1 MKKKNLIPMLLT
13 LFIVLLIGGF
23 FNYTNKGSKQKELII
38 YKNNNGLPH
47 DSNLLCCST
56 NEVYTK
62 IKTETDNAKVLN
74 VSEKGNYILIQDG
87 KLKLLNTNT
96 NELKVINLEPIY
108 ERYQLQTI
116 GNDKLLGITYYKDN
130 NYYETNHAG
139 YYDLQTNK
147 KLYEDK
153 YSIIK
158 AENEYYLI
166 AINKD
171 GEEFVL
177 SSNEEKELF
186 RNSNLDNNVKT
197 SILVY
202 KDKILLSKYIKKKN
216 KYNLY
221 NTNYDL
227 LLENISLLSVK
238 EDKIYTIQNDFLIIY
253 NFELN
258 KLIECDISNY
268 NIEFITN
275 QYAIFVNND
284 ILFLLDLNTLVETR
298 VYGLE
303 KIYTFANTYQGY
315 KKFGIHEE
323 NKNKE
328 GIYIYLTKIENKEE
342 NKLDTL
348 DKEILI
354 SEDLEINI
362 LELDGK
368 RMKESEIGGIIS
380 E

>member
-1 MKKKNLIPMLLT
+1 M
-13 LFIVLLIGGF
+13 
-23 FNYTNKGSKQKELII
+23 
-38 YKNNNGLPH
+38 
-47 DSNLLCCST
+47 
-56 NEVYTK
+56 
-62 IKTETDNAKVLN
+62 
-74 VSEKGNYILIQDG
+74 
-87 KLKLLNTNT
+87 
-96 NELKVINLEPIY
+96 
-108 ERYQLQTI
+108 
-116 GNDKLLGITYYKDN
+116 
-130 NYYETNHAG
+130 
-139 YYDLQTNK
+139 
-147 KLYEDK
+147 
-153 YSIIK
+153 
-158 AENEYYLI
+158 
-166 AINKD
+166 
-171 GEEFVL
+171 
-177 SSNEEKELF
+177 
-186 RNSNLDNNVKT
+186 
-197 SILVY
+197 
-202 KDKILLSKYIKKKN
+202 
-216 KYNLY
+216 
-221 NTNYDL
+221 

-323 NKNKE
+323 KNKE